1 MGFYEAMEKTVNGN
15 NNVSVTE
22 NGAIGYRSTGKSL
35 LDLNFSVSSLRNMDP
50 ERITSQFSQAWEED
64 RELALRWLFFLRD
77 VREGLGERRS
87 FRIIL
92 HWLGENYP
100 TIVSKLLTIETDDGY
115 VIPFYGRWDDIFE
128 LMNMFP
134 TYIINVVKQQID
146 LDLLNATNNRP
157 VSLLAK
163 WMPSNNTSSRETV
176 SLANRLATGMR
187 LTPRSYRK
195 ILSRLRKYIDVVEV
209 KMSGGEWDKINY
221 ESVPSKAN
229 LLYNQAFYKHDPE
242 RRTEFLAK
250 LSTGE
255 AKINAS
261 TSYPYEI
268 YHRMRS
274 AGSSNEI
281 ATLEAMWKSILEGV
295 TIEQNVIV
303 VCDGSGS
310 MKQAISTSTRATAY
324 DVANSLAL
332 YFSETLRGEFH
343 GKFIT
348 FSENPQLV
356 DVGCYETLSEKMQET
371 YRHREVA
378 NTNIEAVFDLVLQ
391 TAVENN
397 LSAGDM
403 PDSILIISDME
414 FDRCSEDNYG
424 NRLMRDTGRSKTLFE
439 RIAKRFAEKGYK
451 LPRLIFWNVCSRT
464 MTIPVKENE
473 LGVALVSGFSINNI
487 NMILSGEMDPYLCLV
502 HELKKERYDHVIDV
516 VAEELNM

>member
-15 NNVSVTE
+15 NNISVTE
-22 NGAIGYRSTGKSL
+22 NGAIGYRSTGRSL
-35 LDLNFSVSSLRNMDP
+35 LDLNFSTSSLRNMDP

-100 TIVSKLLTIETDDGY
+100 ILTCKLLVNKTDEGY

-128 LMNMFP
+128 LMDMFP
-134 TYIINVVKQQID
+134 THIINVVKKQINSD
-146 LDLLNATNNRP
+146 LFNAGNNKP

-163 WMPSNNTSSRETV
+163 WMPSNNATSKATLKLADR
-176 SLANRLATGMR
+176 LANGMR
-187 LTPRSYRK
+187 LSPRNYRK
-195 ILSRLRKYIDVVEV
+195 MLSKLRKYIDVVEV

-229 LLYNQAFYKHDPE
+229 LLYNQTFYRHDPE
-242 RRTEFLAK
+242 RRREFLDK

-268 YHRMRS
+268 YHRMRD
-274 AGSSNEI
+274 ADDDEV

-295 TIEQNVIV
+295 TIEQNFIV

-310 MKQAISTSTRATAY
+310 MEKPISTSTNATAY

-348 FSENPQLV
+348 FSESPKFV
-356 DVGCYETLSEKMQET
+356 DVGCYETLSEKMRET

-424 NRLMRDTGRSKTLFE
+424 SYLMRDVGRSKTLFE

-473 LGVALVSGFSINNI
+473 LGVALVSGFSVNNI

-502 HELKKERYDHVIDV
+502 HELKKERYDRVIDV
-516 VAEELNM
+516 VGEELNM